1 MSESVLWEEL
11 SSLEF
16 ESSIAKSEG
25 VCVLPI
31 GVLEKHGDH
40 LPLGTDMYIVN
51 AVAKKA
57 AEQSFAVVF
66 PYYFFG
72 QIAEARHVKGT
83 LSGTHWLIFDT
94 LREMSDEIYG
104 NGFKKIFILSGH
116 GGNEYFLPF
125 FVQEFPARERS
136 YAVYTRFLH
145 DMAEEQLKA
154 IKDQSGEND
163 MGDHAGFSETSL
175 MMYLR
180 PELVHLER
188 AKISEGVSLDRLKE
202 LSNQNI
208 VTGFDW
214 YSKYPNHFAG
224 DPSRATAEHGK
235 FIFDILVAN
244 TVNAIN
250 AIKADNTSLK
260 LIDEYNRLTE

>member
-1 MSESVLWEEL
+1 MKESVLWEEL
-11 SSLEF
+11 SSRE
-16 ESSIAKSEG
+16 IKGCVAKSKD
-25 VCVLPI
+25 VCILPI

-40 LPLGTDMYIVN
+40 LPLGTDMYVVN

-83 LSGTHWLIFDT
+83 LSATHRLIMDA
-94 LREMSDEIYG
+94 LLEMCDEIHR
-104 NGFKKIFILSGH
+104 NGFKKILILSGH

-125 FVQEFPARERS
+125 FVQEFPALKRP
-136 YAVYTRFLH
+136 YAVYTRFAH
-145 DMAEEQLKA
+145 NMSDEQQKA
-154 IKDQSGEND
+154 IITQSGESE

-175 MMYLR
+175 IMYLR
-180 PELVHLER
+180 PELVHLEK
-188 AKISEGVSLDRLKE
+188 AKISESKNLDRLKD
-202 LSNQNI
+202 LQNLGI

-214 YSKYPNHFAG
+214 YSKYPHHFAG

-235 FIFDILVAN
+235 FIFDILVTN

-250 AIKADNTSLK
+250 AIKADKTSLK
-260 LIDEYNRLTE
+260 LINEFNRLAQ

>member
-1 MSESVLWEEL
+1 MTELALWEEL
-11 SSLEF
+11 SSREF
-16 ESSIAKSEG
+16 ESSIDKSEG

-51 AVAKKA
+51 VVAKKA
-57 AEQSFAVVF
+57 VEQSFAVVF
-66 PYYFFG
+66 PYYFLG
-72 QIAEARHVKGT
+72 QITEARHVKGT
-83 LSGTHWLIFDT
+83 LAASHRFIMDILLG
-94 LREMSDEIYG
+94 MCDEINR
-104 NGFKKIFILSGH
+104 NGFKKIFILNGH
-116 GGNEYFLPF
+116 GGNNYFLPF
-125 FVQEFPARERS
+125 FMQEFPALKRP
-136 YAVYTRFLH
+136 YAVYTRFVH
-145 DMAEEQLKA
+145 DMAEEQQKA
-154 IKDQSGEND
+154 ISATSGESD

-188 AKISEGVSLDRLKE
+188 AKISESVSLDRLKE
-202 LSNQNI
+202 LQDQSI

-214 YSKYPNHFAG
+214 YSKYPYHFAG
-224 DPSRATAEHGK
+224 DPSRATGEHGK
-235 FIFDILVAN
+235 FIFDILVTN

-250 AIKADNTSLK
+250 AIKADETSLK